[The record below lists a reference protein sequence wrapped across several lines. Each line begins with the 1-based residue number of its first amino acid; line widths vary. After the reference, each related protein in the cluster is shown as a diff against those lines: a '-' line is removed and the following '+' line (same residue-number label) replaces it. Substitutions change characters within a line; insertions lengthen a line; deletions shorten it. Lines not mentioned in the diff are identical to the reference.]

1 MPRRARLDAPGTLHH
16 VTVRGIEK
24 CRIVNDV
31 ADRKNFLNRLGELSA
46 GTKTRY
52 QLPVKKDDQKLDEYI
67 AQMCESKN
75 VSIAELKTG
84 SRRRE
89 VSRVRAQVATG
100 LVKRHGIPLAEV
112 ARRVGV
118 STSAIS
124 KIINRENQ

>member
-1 MPRRARLDAPGTLHH
+1 MSDD
-16 VTVRGIEK
+16 
-24 CRIVNDV
+24 RI
-31 ADRKNFLNRLGELSA
+31 LGSGEFVERIIKEA
-46 GTKTRY
+46 EAKFKY
-52 QLPVKKDDQKLDEYI
+52 QLPVKKDDQKLDKYI
-67 AQMCESKN
+67 AQIRESKN
-75 VSIAELKTG
+75 VSIQELKTG

-124 KIINRENQ
+124 KILNRASQ